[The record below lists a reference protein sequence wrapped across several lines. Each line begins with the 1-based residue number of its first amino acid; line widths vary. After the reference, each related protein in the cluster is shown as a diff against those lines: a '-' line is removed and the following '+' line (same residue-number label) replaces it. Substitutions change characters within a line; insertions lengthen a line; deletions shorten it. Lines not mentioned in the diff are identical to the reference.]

1 MKEWLFVKEK
11 KGVKIKQPADRLPA
25 AVISKLELKQSA
37 VRGASASPIARDLQ
51 TNYERSDVNE
61 KPDKAYDD

>member
-1 MKEWLFVKEK
+1 LFVKEK

-37 VRGASASPIARDLQ
+37 VSGTSPSLIARNLQ
-51 TNYERSDVNE
+51 NHYDRSDVNE
-61 KPDKAYDD
+61 KPNKAYDN